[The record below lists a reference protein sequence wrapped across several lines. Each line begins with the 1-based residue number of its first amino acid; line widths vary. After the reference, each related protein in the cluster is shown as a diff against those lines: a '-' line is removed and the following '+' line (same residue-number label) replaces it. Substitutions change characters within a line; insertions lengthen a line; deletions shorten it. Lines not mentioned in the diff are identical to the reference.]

1 MDISV
6 VKHGL
11 DSTLP
16 CSLSPV
22 PSSVYDEAAALLDDV
37 GSGESG
43 WKGLL
48 RACKIVL
55 QSLELKA
62 VLSASQRQN
71 IVQHLLRIVH
81 HPLTPTFER
90 IRACNCAAD
99 LLRREWQH
107 GQVGGIEWRPL
118 LDLLLYHHCP
128 KGRAIPSSSE
138 SLLQQH
144 RRALLS
150 LIHASRAHYRAGTGL
165 EVWAYCQPGL
175 KQTATHSAFKF
186 LGILYLF
193 WPTIQP
199 PSVYEEILPS
209 WLQCWSSIDLNP
221 QWDAM
226 WLNLLCR
233 ARKYSPNF
241 DWLQVAAPPLLARAK
256 ATLGVSVGSG
266 SPPNERQASPSYSA
280 LFLAGVDAPRT
291 RLVKLARLIAFL
303 FCFKD
308 KDNCL
313 PVEATLRTLLG
324 AGRVFM
330 HPSNHSACT
339 LRIASLASR
348 IADEMTKAFGWQ
360 QAAAHA
366 SRLQQV
372 PQLRDNRWVPQ
383 VSPAAVA
390 ALVDVFAPLVL
401 QGIYSRS
408 PQVKGYGR
416 HANEANSTLRTL

>member
-1 MDISV
+1 MESSFES
-6 VKHGL
+6 HGL
-11 DSTLP
+11 DSLLP
-16 CSLSPV
+16 CSLTPV
-22 PSSVYDEAAALLDDV
+22 PSSVYDEAAALLNEFEI
-37 GSGESG
+37 GESG

-48 RACKIVL
+48 RACKIVQ

-62 VLSASQRQN
+62 FLPASQRQH
-71 IVQHLLRIVH
+71 IVQHLVRIVH

-90 IRACNCAAD
+90 IRACNCATD
-99 LLRREWQH
+99 LLQRAWQH
-107 GQVGGIEWRPL
+107 GTVDGIEWRPL
-118 LDLLLYHHCP
+118 LDLLLHHHCP
-128 KGRAIPSSSE
+128 KGRAVPSSSE

-165 EVWAYCQPGL
+165 EVWAYCEPGL
-175 KQTATHSAFKF
+175 KQTATHSAFKS

-199 PSVYEEILPS
+199 PGVYEDVLPS
-209 WLQCWSSIDLNP
+209 WLQCWSSVDLNP

-241 DWLQVAAPPLLARAK
+241 AWLQLAAPPLLACAK
-256 ATLGVSVGSG
+256 AALGVSVGSG
-266 SPPNERQASPSYSA
+266 SRPTERQASPSYSA
-280 LFLAGVDAPRT
+280 LFLAGVDAPST
-291 RLVKLARLIAFL
+291 RLVKLARLIVFL

-308 KDNCL
+308 KDCCL

-330 HPSNHSACT
+330 HPSNPSACT
-339 LRIASLASR
+339 LRIASMAYR
-348 IADEMTKAFGWQ
+348 ITEEMTKALGWQ
-360 QAAAHA
+360 QAAMHE
-366 SRLQQV
+366 LDGHKI
-372 PQLRDNRWVPQ
+372 PYLRDSRWMPH

-390 ALVDVFAPLVL
+390 ALVDVFAPLML
-401 QGIYSRS
+401 QGVYSRS
-408 PQVKGYGR
+408 PQV
-416 HANEANSTLRTL
+416 EE